1 LEAFLPGK
9 LAAAEEASVN
19 ENSTVANRAGIFEAS
34 KTSGYEV

>member
-9 LAAAEEASVN
+9 LGAVEACVN
-19 ENSTVANRAGIFEAS
+19 ENGTVENGGTIFEAT